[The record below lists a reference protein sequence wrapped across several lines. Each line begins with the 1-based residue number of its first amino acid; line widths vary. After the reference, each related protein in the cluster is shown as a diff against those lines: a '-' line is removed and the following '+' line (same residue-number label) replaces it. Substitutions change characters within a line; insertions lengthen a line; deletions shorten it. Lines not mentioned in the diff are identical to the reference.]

1 MLLFSN
7 KKNVNKLKGQTLP
20 RKPLGL
26 SFMVY
31 SFDMTTF
38 FQWSVFRV
46 AFYLYLDPRDLE
58 SLGLPA
64 SELRLMT
71 DGGSVSSDG
80 LVTTRPYQSGVQQV
94 LEVLRK
100 RALMDHGKSFI
111 NMYILLPVLH
121 MFLMAEFGEFV

>member
-1 MLLFSN
+1 MLLFFN
-7 KKNVNKLKGQTLP
+7 TKNTNKLNGQTLP
-20 RKPLGL
+20 RKLLGL

-31 SFDMTTF
+31 SFDLTTF

-46 AFYLYLDPRDLE
+46 FYLYLDPRDLE

-64 SELRLMT
+64 SEVRMIT

-80 LVTTRPYQSGVQQV
+80 LIPTRPYQSGVQQV

-100 RALMDHGKSFI
+100 KALMDPGKPFI
-111 NMYILLPVLH
+111 LQS
-121 MFLMAEFGEFV
+121 